1 MSAEDNRDENQPAAA
16 ASDAIQ
22 SAEGSGSSSRSA
34 VEKLSA
40 AQFIRGTRVVFAR
53 ELAAYFDSPIA
64 YIYAAVFLVLSC
76 TTFMN
81 SFFLEAVVDMSAY
94 FAVLP
99 FLLIPFIPAITM
111 RTWAEEHA
119 QHTFEMLMTLPLHS
133 AQVVLG
139 KYVAALAFYGMVLL
153 GSLPIVIMLVFLGEP
168 DLGLIAANYLG
179 AFLLGAFFLSFGLF
193 ASGLT
198 RDQIVAFVLATL
210 LGFAFVLSG
219 HEKVVEVLDGLAPAL
234 QVGTWLY
241 ESVSVLPH
249 YQVFGRGVIALADLV
264 YFALMSG
271 FFIIMNHISLQRT
284 RY

>member
-1 MSAEDNRDENQPAAA
+1 MKAEQVPQMAAEE
-16 ASDAIQ
+16 SLD
-22 SAEGSGSSSRSA
+22 
-34 VEKLSA
+34 L
-40 AQFIRGTRVVFAR
+40 AQFTRGLRVVFSR
-53 ELAAYFDSPIA
+53 EFAAYFDSPIA
-64 YIYAAVFLVLSC
+64 YIYTAVFWVLSC

-94 FAVLP
+94 FEVLP
-99 FLLIPFIPAITM
+99 FLLIPFVPAITM

-119 QHTFEMLMTLPLHS
+119 QHTFEMLMTLPLHPL
-133 AQVVLG
+133 QVVLG
-139 KYVAALAFYGMVLL
+139 KYAAALAFYGIVLL
-153 GSLPIVIMLVFLGEP
+153 GSLPIAIMLVFLGEP

-179 AFLLGAFFLSFGLF
+179 AFLLGAFFLSFGLL

-210 LGFAFVLSG
+210 IGFAFVLSV

-249 YQVFGRGVIALADLV
+249 YQVFGRGVVALADLV
-264 YFALMSG
+264 YFLLMSG
-271 FFIIMNHISLQRT
+271 FFVLMNHISLQRT